1 MNWVKKKQGSSRIT
15 KKIVLNSNQAELC
28 PIVAYLRV
36 KNRRFFGVIQ

>member
-1 MNWVKKKQGSSRIT
+1 MNWVKKKQGSSQI
-15 KKIVLNSNQAELC
+15 KKNNLNSNQVELC

>member
-1 MNWVKKKQGSSRIT
+1 MNWVKKSRVRAET